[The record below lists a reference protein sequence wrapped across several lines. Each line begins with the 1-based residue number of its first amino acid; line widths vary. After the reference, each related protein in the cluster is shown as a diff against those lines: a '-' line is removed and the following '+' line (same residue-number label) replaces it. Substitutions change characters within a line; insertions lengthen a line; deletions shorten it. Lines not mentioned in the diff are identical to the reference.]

1 MVRNLNIMETINLIC
16 FKCKHSTIG
25 EMGCKAFPDGDI
37 PDSILSSNKHD
48 KPIEGQKNNFVFEPI

>member
-1 MVRNLNIMETINLIC
+1 METINLIC